1 MNQMT
6 ELNKYMSSYQPESGR
21 CSGISLREAQIA
33 CTLGAVMLD
42 VRETYN
48 TDYKQFDVPE
58 SLLMPLSL
66 ENELSDSL
74 PRDRWIIIADVSGNM
89 SVDFCNR
96 LIQKGYQQVCVLSG
110 GFVEWERLGLPI
122 ITDIHQAFSGSCVC
136 QLKQRNLN
144 QK

>member
-1 MNQMT
+1 MT
-6 ELNKYMSSYQPESGR
+6 ELDTYMLPYQPEAGKCR
-21 CSGISLREAQIA
+21 GISLNDARKA
-33 CTLGAVMLD
+33 CTMGAVILD
-42 VRETYN
+42 VREKYN

-58 SLLMPLSL
+58 LLLMPLSH
-66 ENELSDSL
+66 ESDLSDSL
-74 PRDRWIIIADVSGNM
+74 PRERWLIISDVSGNM
-89 SVDFCNR
+89 SVEFCNR
-96 LIQKGYQQVCVLSG
+96 LINNGYNKVCVLSG